1 MKRILLGLCL
11 LLSTSL
17 YAWEKDV
24 LISTPHTSLLLS
36 APENGELKIVYY
48 GERIHPNQIGQ
59 IHQAGLAYNKPAYP
73 VFGIECRDEAALQV
87 KHADGN
93 LSLDMVVTDV
103 QTINQKDADL
113 TQITLKDKVY
123 PFQVKVMYKAFKH
136 SDIIETWTEITHQ
149 EKKAVTLQ
157 QFASAYLPIRK
168 GDVWI
173 SHLHGSWANEAKLTT
188 EPLTTGMKVIK
199 NKDGAR
205 NAHTDHAEV
214 MISLDGRPLE
224 NHGPVIG
231 AALCWSGNYRLRF
244 DTLDDNFHYFF
255 AGINEDASEYILE
268 PKEVFAT
275 PELALTYSNEGLG
288 GASRS
293 FHRWA
298 RQNKIHHA
306 DRPRDILLNSWEGV
320 YFNINEEGMVQ
331 MMKDIADL
339 GGELFVMDDGWFGD
353 KYPRLS
359 DNSSL
364 GDWVVDT
371 RKLPNGLSAL
381 TRAAKEQGIK
391 FGIWLEPEM
400 TNLTS
405 ELYEKHPDWI
415 ICQDNRQ
422 PRPGRGGTQLVLDLS
437 NPDVQDFIY
446 QTIDRLMTENPEIAY
461 IKWDSNMGVANYGS
475 SYLPKGKQSHLNI
488 DYHRGLCKVM
498 QRIRAK
504 YPDLVIQNCA
514 SGGGRAN
521 YGLMPYFEEFWTSDN
536 TEALQRIYMQ
546 WGTSYFFPAV
556 AMGSHVASSP
566 SHQTGRLMPLK
577 FRFDVAMTG
586 RLGMEMQP
594 KNMTANERDFA
605 RKAIATYKRIRPVI
619 QQGDLYRILS
629 PYDDKGAASLLYT
642 NAEKTH
648 AVFFAFKTLHYMN
661 QILPRFKMDGLD
673 PDKQYRL
680 TELNVQG
687 NKPLPFEGK
696 VFSGSLLMKEGLEL
710 PLEYEYASRVLE
722 VVEVVK

>member
-1 MKRILLGLCL
+1 MKKILLGACL

-24 LISTPHTSLLLS
+24 LISTPNTSLVLS

-48 GERIHPNQIGQ
+48 GDKIADAQISQ
-59 IHQAGLAYNKPAYP
+59 IHDVGLSYNRPAYP

-87 KHADGN
+87 KHSDGN
-93 LSLDMVVTDV
+93 LSLDMGVTGVTTESTDRA
-103 QTINQKDADL
+103 NL
-113 TQITLKDKVY
+113 TCITLKDKVY
-123 PFQVKVMYKAFKH
+123 PFEVKVFYKAYTD
-136 SDIIETWTEITHQ
+136 SDIIETWTEISHQ

-168 GDVWI
+168 GDVWV
-173 SHLHGSWANEAKLTT
+173 SHLHGTWANEAKVTD
-188 EPLTTGMKVIK
+188 EPLNPGMLVIK

-205 NAHTDHAEV
+205 NSHTDHAEV
-214 MISLDGRPLE
+214 MISLDGKPQE
-224 NHGPVIG
+224 NSGRVIG

-244 DTLDDNFHYFF
+244 DMMDDNFHHFL
-255 AGINEDASEYILE
+255 AGINEDNSEYILE

-275 PELALTYSNEGLG
+275 PELALTYSKNGLG
-288 GASRS
+288 DASRS

-298 RQNKIHHA
+298 RNGKVHNGT
-306 DRPRDILLNSWEGV
+306 RPRNILLNSWEGV
-320 YFNINEEGMVQ
+320 YFDINEKGMEQ
-331 MMKDIADL
+331 MMQDIAGL
-339 GGELFVMDDGWFGD
+339 GGELFVMDDGWFGG

-371 RKLPNGLSAL
+371 RKLPNGISFL
-381 TRAAKEQGIK
+381 TKTAKKNGIK

-400 TNLTS
+400 TNTVS

-415 ICQDNRQ
+415 ICQDNRE

-437 NPDVQDFIY
+437 NPEVQDFIY
-446 QTIDRLMTENPEIAY
+446 NLIDGLMTENPEIAY

-475 SYLPKGKQSHLNI
+475 SYLPKHKQSHLGI
-488 DYHRGLCKVM
+488 DYHRGLRKIM
-498 QRIRAK
+498 ERIRAK

-556 AMGSHVASSP
+556 AMGAHVASSP
-566 SHQTGRLMPLK
+566 SHQTGRVMPLK
-577 FRFDVAMTG
+577 FRFDVAMSG
-586 RLGMEMQP
+586 RLGIEMQP
-594 KNMTANERDFA
+594 KHMNAEEYAFA
-605 RKAIATYKRIRPVI
+605 KKAVATYKDIRPVI
-619 QQGDLYRILS
+619 QQGDLYRLIS
-629 PYDDKGAASLLYT
+629 PYEDRGVASLMYVT
-642 NAEKTH
+642 PQKDR
-648 AVFFAFKTLHYMN
+648 AVFFAYKTLHYMY
-661 QILPRFKMDGLD
+661 QILPRFRMAGLD
-673 PDKQYRL
+673 ADKQYRI
-680 TELNVQG
+680 TELNVKG
-687 NKPLPFEGK
+687 DKPLGLEGK
-696 VFSGSLLMKEGLEL
+696 TFSGAMLMNEGVEL
-710 PLEYEYASRVLE
+710 PLETEFSSRVLE
-722 VVEVVK
+722 LVEMK